1 MLRAFP
7 VFKYVWLVI
16 ILFITLKPGGD
27 TPLFE
32 FLQYP
37 GVDKLGHFGLFLIW
51 SLLYFPEV
59 FCLGDVKTTQNLRIW
74 TVVVSSFVLAIA
86 IETAQ
91 LYIPGRSFD
100 VIDIVADILGSVTA
114 LAAVKIMRR

>member
-7 VFKYVWLVI
+7 LFKYVWLGI
-16 ILFITLKPGGD
+16 ILFITLRPGGD
-27 TPLFE
+27 APIFE

-59 FCLGDVKTTQNLRIW
+59 FWPGDVKTPKKPRIW
-74 TVVVSSFVLAIA
+74 SVVVSSLVLAIA
-86 IETAQ
+86 TETAQ